1 LKQLRILPDTLRRP
15 DSSVAALVWS
25 AAVSMP
31 AVLALCMAAPLPA
44 RSGAADT
51 ANANDAALEEIVVH
65 ARRRDE
71 KLADAPLAITA
82 ISGTDLTDQSAVLI
96 EDALREVPNTL
107 AFKSARSSS
116 ALEVTMRG
124 QTAIPS
130 AIVYDPAV
138 GLYIDGVYVANG
150 QAAMGTLLDID
161 DIEVSRGAQGTLF
174 GRNNTG
180 GSISLYTRKPDLDA
194 YSAELSMSGGNMDLF
209 AGRAIL
215 NVPLSDTFAVR
226 FAYQN
231 NQHQGW
237 GSDVATGQTNFMN
250 EHRDQM
256 RFGAV
261 WQPTSDFDAYLTYE
275 RFSAN
280 EVGALLHP
288 LPGTFSLLIPNNPP
302 SIVPA
307 SFYQTDSGSPNH
319 YDDAL
324 TEGYQL
330 TLREHFSDALSAK
343 LILGYRDL
351 LATNNYDPGAEAVS
365 IAQVTLKN
373 TSYQKSGEMQLS
385 GVTPDK
391 LLDWVGGAYWFR
403 DDGSVP
409 SELAPQPALAA
420 LEGDPFANFPT
431 TETNSAQNDSIAGF
445 LHGEYQLASDWSL
458 AAGARRTQD
467 KRSVTDDAYQDLSSL
482 GLSPVSCTISATP
495 GGTPLGLIPPGG
507 PCPGI
512 YREVEYN
519 YWSWEASLRH
529 RINED
534 VTSYLRAGRAQRSGG
549 WNLPLSS
556 LQAAPFRPERLTDI
570 ELGIKAQF
578 LDGRGA
584 VNADVFTGNYDD
596 LQRLLASLVNGTPLT
611 QVINAGRARVSGL
624 ELEGEL
630 RVTDP
635 LSLQATFGYTDA
647 RYLQFTDQ
655 QINGNTAVTVDLS
668 HNQFYMTPKFTA
680 SLAGTYEIPLAE
692 GSLRLHADYTWRDS
706 VQFNV
711 INDFNDSGPV
721 GLLGARIAYAS
732 SDGHWEAALFGTNLL
747 DKQYAY
753 IGGTILG
760 PIPGAGVG
768 PIASWQAA
776 ADRRLYGLELT
787 YRFREQRR

>member
-1 LKQLRILPDTLRRP
+1 MKQQVAVPGPRPRHMKSHATQVSIAAVLTPVLFALCAGIPLPAH
-15 DSSVAALVWS
+15 SVAAD
-25 AAVSMP
+25 A
-31 AVLALCMAAPLPA
+31 
-44 RSGAADT
+44 T
-51 ANANDAALEEIVVH
+51 ATSDAALEEIVVH

-71 KLADAPLAITA
+71 RLADVPLAVTA
-82 ISGTDLTDQSAVLI
+82 ISGVELADQSAVLF
-96 EDALREVPNTL
+96 EDALREIPNTL

-124 QTAIPS
+124 QSAIPS

-180 GSISLYTRKPDLDA
+180 GSIALYTHKPDLDA
-194 YSAELSMSGGNMDLF
+194 YSAELSASAGNMDLF

-215 NVPLSDTFAVR
+215 NVPLSDTLAVR

-250 EHRDQM
+250 EHRNQM
-256 RFGAV
+256 RFGAT
-261 WQPTSDFDAYLTYE
+261 WQPTSDFDAYFTYE

-319 YDDAL
+319 YDNAL

-330 TLREHFSDALSAK
+330 TLREHFSDALNAK

-365 IAQVTLKN
+365 IAEVTLRN
-373 TSYQKSGEMQLS
+373 TSYQKSGELQLS
-385 GVTPDK
+385 GTALDK
-391 LLDWVGGAYWFR
+391 MLDWVGGLYWFR
-403 DDGSVP
+403 DNGSVP
-409 SELAPQPALAA
+409 SELAAQPALAV
-420 LEGDPFANFPT
+420 LESDPFANFPT
-431 TETNSAQNDSIAGF
+431 TETNKAENDSVAGF
-445 LHGEYQLASDWSL
+445 LHAEYQLASDWSL

-467 KRSVTDDAYQDLSSL
+467 KRSVEEDAFQDLSSL
-482 GLSPVSCTISATP
+482 GMSAQSCTISATP
-495 GGTPLGLIPPGG
+495 GGPPLGLIPPGG
-507 PCPGI
+507 PCPNI

-519 YWSWEASLRH
+519 FWSWEGSLRH
-529 RINED
+529 RINDD
-534 VTSYLRAGRAQRSGG
+534 VTAYFRAGRAQRSGG
-549 WNLPLSS
+549 WNLPLDS
-556 LQAAPFRPERLTDI
+556 LQAAPFRPERLTDF

-578 LDGRGA
+578 LGGRGA
-584 VNADVFTGNYDD
+584 VNADVFTGNYAD
-596 LQRLLASLVNGTPLT
+596 LQRLLAIIVNGTPVT
-611 QVINAGRARVSGL
+611 EVINAGRARVGGL
-624 ELEGEL
+624 ELESDFK
-630 RVTDP
+630 VTDP
-635 LSLQATFGYTDA
+635 FSLQATFGYTDA
-647 RYLQFTDQ
+647 HYLQFSEQ
-655 QINGNTAVTVDLS
+655 QVNGGTSATVDLS

-680 SLAGTYEIPLAE
+680 SLAGTYEIPLAD
-692 GSLRLHADYTWRDS
+692 GRLRLHGDYTWRDA

-711 INDFNDSGPV
+711 INDFNSSGSV
-721 GLLGARIAYAS
+721 GLLSARLAYS
-732 SDGHWEAALFGTNLL
+732 SPGDTWEAALFGTNLL

-753 IGGTILG
+753 IGGTVLG
-760 PIPGAGVG
+760 PVPGIGIG
-768 PIASWQAA
+768 PFASWQAA

-787 YRFREQRR
+787 YRFRVPRR

>member
-1 LKQLRILPDTLRRP
+1 LTP
-15 DSSVAALVWS
+15 S
-25 AAVSMP
+25 
-31 AVLALCMAAPLPA
+31 PA
-44 RSGAADT
+44 RGEAA
-51 ANANDAALEEIVVH
+51 AEASAGDAALEEIVVH

-71 KLADAPLAITA
+71 KVADVPLAVTVV
-82 ISGTDLTDQSAVLI
+82 SGVDLADQSAVLI
-96 EDALREVPNTL
+96 EDALREIPNTL
-107 AFKSARSSS
+107 AFKSARSTS

-161 DIEVSRGAQGTLF
+161 DVEVARGTQGTLF

-180 GSISLYTRKPDLDA
+180 GSISLYTHKPELDA
-194 YSAELSMSGGNMDLF
+194 YTAELSVSGGNMDLF
-209 AGRAIL
+209 GGRAIL

-231 NQHQGW
+231 NQHEGW
-237 GSDVATGQTNFMN
+237 GSDVDTGQTNFMN
-250 EHRDQM
+250 EHRDQLRAGM
-256 RFGAV
+256 L
-261 WQPTSDFDAYLTYE
+261 WQPAADFDAYFTYE

-307 SFYQTDSGSPNH
+307 SFYETDSGSPNH

-324 TEGYQL
+324 SEGYQL
-330 TLREHFSDALSAK
+330 TLREHISDALSAK

-351 LATNNYDPGAEAVS
+351 LATNNYDAGAEAIS
-365 IAQVTLKN
+365 IAEVRLKN
-373 TSYQKSGEMQLS
+373 TSYQKSGELQLS
-385 GVTPDK
+385 GAALDK
-391 LLDWVGGAYWFR
+391 LLDWVGGIYWFR

-409 SELAPQPALAA
+409 SELAAQPALAA

-431 TETNSAQNDSIAGF
+431 TEVNKAENDSIAAF
-445 LHGEYQLASDWSL
+445 LHGEYQLASDWSV

-467 KRSVTDDAYQDLSSL
+467 KRSIEDDAYQDLSSL
-482 GLSPVSCTISATP
+482 GLSAQSCTISATP

-507 PCPGI
+507 PCPNI

-529 RINED
+529 RISD
-534 VTSYLRAGRAQRSGG
+534 DITSYFRAGRAQRSGG
-549 WNLPLSS
+549 WNLPLGS
-556 LQAAPFRPERLTDI
+556 LQQAPFSPERLTDF
-570 ELGIKAQF
+570 ELGAKAKF
-578 LDGRGA
+578 LEGRAA
-584 VNADVFTGNYDD
+584 VNADVFTGNYAD
-596 LQRLLASLVNGTPLT
+596 LQRLLATLVNGVPVTE
-611 QVINAGRARVSGL
+611 VINAGQARVSGL
-624 ELEGEL
+624 ELEGEFK
-630 RVTDP
+630 VAEP
-635 LSLQATFGYTDA
+635 LLLQATFGYTDA
-647 RYLQFTDQ
+647 RYLQFTQ
-655 QINGNTAVTVDLS
+655 QEINGATVVTVDLS

-680 SLAGTYEIPLAE
+680 SLAGTYDVPLAD
-692 GSLRLHADYTWRDS
+692 GRLRLHGDYTWRDS

-711 INDFNDSGPV
+711 INDFNNSGPV
-721 GLLGARIAYAS
+721 GLLGARLAYAS
-732 SDGHWEAALFGTNLL
+732 QGERWEVALFGSNLL

-753 IGGTILG
+753 IGGTVLG
-760 PIPGAGVG
+760 PVPGVGVG
-768 PIASWQAA
+768 PFASWQAA

-787 YRFREQRR
+787 YRFRVSRR